1 MENGNNY
8 TGYEYRTLKSKPGM
22 APPSAKQCTDEFGAE
37 GWELV
42 WGYHNP
48 GDDCW
53 YLYFK
58 REL

>member
-1 MENGNNY
+1 MK
-8 TGYEYRTLKSKPGM
+8 YEYRTLKSKPGM
-22 APPSAKQCTDEFGAE
+22 APPSAKQCTNEFGAE

-48 GDDCW
+48 GDNCW